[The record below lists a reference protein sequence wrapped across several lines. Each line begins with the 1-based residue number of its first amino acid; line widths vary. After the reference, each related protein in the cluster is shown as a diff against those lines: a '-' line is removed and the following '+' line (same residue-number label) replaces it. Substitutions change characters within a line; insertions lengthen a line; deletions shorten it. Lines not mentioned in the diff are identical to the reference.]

1 MALVDGWYIEMSK
14 NHNKFKFKISKNT
27 QIILGVLVL
36 IIGLI
41 AISYNYLID
50 KRDRVFDLMNIEMF
64 QSETPM
70 DVIGMETGDIENDDI
85 EDIETTNNTSNNSNS
100 STNNNNTNNNK
111 NNNNSNNNNSSKN
124 NQSTTKKNSSQY
136 KYVGILEIP
145 KISLKKGFLDI
156 NSKYNSIDYNVTVI
170 KTSTYPDVDKG
181 NFILAAH
188 SGTASI
194 SYFKNLYKLKKGD
207 TANIY
212 YKNKKYVYKI
222 VKIYDQPKTG
232 KLSIYR
238 DYSKTTLT
246 LITCTKDNK
255 KTQTLY
261 ILELTKTS
269 KY

>member
-1 MALVDGWYIEMSK
+1 MLK
-14 NHNKFKFKISKNT
+14 NLNKFKLNKNT
-27 QIILGVLVL
+27 QIILGVLIL
-36 IIGLI
+36 TAGLI
-41 AISYNYLID
+41 ALSYNYFIS
-50 KRDRVFDLMNIEMF
+50 KRDQVFDIMNIRMF
-64 QSETPM
+64 QSQTPM
-70 DVIGMETGDIENDDI
+70 DITSNDVSEIENDDI
-85 EDIETTNNTSNNSNS
+85 EDITTTEQNTTKPTTKPDNTKPNNNSNS
-100 STNNNNTNNNK
+100 NSSSNNSTSNNNTSSTNKNNK
-111 NNNNSNNNNSSKN
+111 NNQNA
-124 NQSTTKKNSSQY
+124 Y

-145 KISLKKGFLDI
+145 KINLKKGFLNI
-156 NSKYNSIDYNVTVI
+156 NSKYNTIDYNVTVI

-207 TANIY
+207 KANIY
-212 YKNKKYVYKI
+212 YKNKKYTYKI

-261 ILELTKTS
+261 ILELTKVA

>member
-1 MALVDGWYIEMSK
+1 MLKKLS
-14 NHNKFKFKISKNT
+14 KFKLSKNT
-27 QIILGVLVL
+27 QIILGVLIL
-36 IIGLI
+36 SSGLI
-41 AISYNYLID
+41 ALSYNYFISKKD
-50 KRDRVFDLMNIEMF
+50 QVFDIMNIRMF
-64 QSETPM
+64 QSQTPM
-70 DVIGMETGDIENDDI
+70 DVTSNETSEIENDDI
-85 EDIETTNNTSNNSNS
+85 NDITTTETGNNTSSNNQSNNRPNNNSSSNNNS
-100 STNNNNTNNNK
+100 SLNNNSTNSTTNNNK
-111 NNNNSNNNNSSKN
+111 NKN
-124 NQSTTKKNSSQY
+124 AY
-136 KYVGILEIP
+136 KYIGILEIP
-145 KISLKKGFLDI
+145 KINLKKGFLNI
-156 NSKYNSIDYNVTVI
+156 NSKYNTIDYNVTVI

-212 YKNKKYVYKI
+212 YKNKKYTYKI
-222 VKIYDQPKTG
+222 VNIYDQPKTG

-261 ILELTKTS
+261 ILELTKIAN
-269 KY
+269 Y

>member
-1 MALVDGWYIEMSK
+1 MLK
-14 NHNKFKFKISKNT
+14 NHNKFKISKNA

-36 IIGLI
+36 IVGLI
-41 AISYNYLID
+41 ALSYNYFIS
-50 KRDRVFDLMNIEMF
+50 KRDRVFDLMNIQMF

-85 EDIETTNNTSNNSNS
+85 KDIETNNTNTTNNSNNT
-100 STNNNNTNNNK
+100 TNNNNNNSSNNTSTNNNNK
-111 NNNNSNNNNSSKN
+111 NNNSSNNS
-124 NQSTTKKNSSQY
+124 QSTTKKNKNPY

-145 KISLKKGFLDI
+145 KINLKKGFLDV
-156 NSKYNSIDYNVTVI
+156 NSKYNTIDYNVTVI
-170 KTSTYPDVDKG
+170 KTSTYPDVNKG

-207 TANIY
+207 NANIY

-222 VKIYDQPKTG
+222 VKIYEQPKTG

>member
-1 MALVDGWYIEMSK
+1 MSK
-14 NHNKFKFKISKNT
+14 NHNKFKFKFKFKISKNT

-41 AISYNYLID
+41 AISYNYLIE
-50 KRDRVFDLMNIEMF
+50 KRDRVFDLMNIKMF

-70 DVIGMETGDIENDDI
+70 DVIGMEPGDIENDDI
-85 EDIETTNNTSNNSNS
+85 KDIETNNTNTTNNS
-100 STNNNNTNNNK
+100 NNTNNN
-111 NNNNSNNNNSSKN
+111 NNNNSNNTSNNN
-124 NQSTTKKNSSQY
+124 TQSTTTKNNNLY

-145 KISLKKGFLDI
+145 KINLKKGFLDV

-222 VKIYDQPKTG
+222 VKIYNQPKTG

-238 DYSKTTLT
+238 DYNKTTLT

-261 ILELTKTS
+261 ILELIKTS

>member
-1 MALVDGWYIEMSK
+1 MLKS
-14 NHNKFKFKISKNT
+14 HNKFKLSKNA

-36 IIGLI
+36 VIGLI
-41 AISYNYLID
+41 AISYNYFIS
-50 KRDRVFDLMNIEMF
+50 KRDRVFDLMNIKMF

-70 DVIGMETGDIENDDI
+70 DVVGMETGDIENDDI
-85 EDIETTNNTSNNSNS
+85 KDIDSTNASANTSTNTPNTKPANNQ
-100 STNNNNTNNNK
+100 
-111 NNNNSNNNNSSKN
+111 NNNSNKNNNSSKN
-124 NQSTTKKNSSQY
+124 NSSNKSSAY

-145 KISLKKGFLDI
+145 KINLKKGFLDV
-156 NSKYNSIDYNVTVI
+156 NSKYNTIDYNVTVI
-170 KTSTYPDVDKG
+170 KTSTYPNVEKG

-194 SYFKNLYKLKKGD
+194 SYFRNLYKLKKGD
-207 TANIY
+207 KANIY

-238 DYSKTTLT
+238 DYNKTTLT
-246 LITCTKDNK
+246 LITCTKNNK

-261 ILELTKTS
+261 ILELTNVS

>member
-1 MALVDGWYIEMSK
+1 MLKKLNKLKPGK
-14 NHNKFKFKISKNT
+14 NA
-27 QIILGVLVL
+27 QIILGVLILV
-36 IIGLI
+36 IGLI
-41 AISYNYLID
+41 ALSYNYFIN
-50 KRDRVFDLMNIEMF
+50 KRDQVFDLMNIKMF
-64 QSETPM
+64 QSQTPM
-70 DVIGMETGDIENDDI
+70 DITSSETTEIENDDVI
-85 EDIETTNNTSNNSNS
+85 DITTNETNNTS
-100 STNNNNTNNNK
+100 TNK
-111 NNNNSNNNNSSKN
+111 KPNNNSNNNSNNTTSNNNNNSTTSNNKN
-124 NQSTTKKNSSQY
+124 NKNKKAYN
-136 KYVGILEIP
+136 YVGILEIP
-145 KISLKKGFLDI
+145 KINLKKGFLNV
-156 NSKYNSIDYNVTVI
+156 NSKYNTIDYNVTVI

-207 TANIY
+207 KANIY
-212 YKNKKYVYKI
+212 YKNKKYTYKI

-238 DYSKTTLT
+238 DYDKTTLT

-261 ILELTKTS
+261 ILELTKVS

>member
-1 MALVDGWYIEMSK
+1 MSK

-41 AISYNYLID
+41 AISYNYLIE
-50 KRDRVFDLMNIEMF
+50 KRDRVFDLMNIKMF

-70 DVIGMETGDIENDDI
+70 DVIGMEPGDIENDDI
-85 EDIETTNNTSNNSNS
+85 KDIET
-100 STNNNNTNNNK
+100 NNTNTTNTSNNK
-111 NNNNSNNNNSSKN
+111 NNNNNNNSNNTSNNNT
-124 NQSTTKKNSSQY
+124 QSTTKKNNNPY

-145 KISLKKGFLDI
+145 KINLKKGFLDV

-222 VKIYDQPKTG
+222 VKIYNQPKTG

-261 ILELTKTS
+261 ILELIKTS